1 MKAVGIIAEYNPLH
15 NGHLYHI
22 EEAKRLAGSDAV
34 VVAMSGDYVQ
44 RGEPAILDK
53 WERTQLALQHGADI
67 VVEIPTLFCLGNAMQ
82 YGRAGIRILESM
94 AVVKYLAFGSESGE
108 IDELARIAA
117 NMNTKEDEL
126 ERIISDLAKSG
137 YSYPRARAVAYSEL
151 FDDSKG
157 RAILEGSNDIL
168 ALEYLKAC
176 KRLKPIAVKRV
187 GADYN
192 DGIDAEVEYQSATAI
207 RAELRDRKDIT
218 DYVPM
223 SVSAAIEQ
231 AKYSDHL
238 TFPDE
243 WMKTLKYA
251 VMSMTV
257 EEIDACPSGGEGL
270 GNRIKSMITDAK
282 SWDEFIEAVK
292 SKRYTHT
299 RISRLCMQ
307 IILGINRDYFEQYE
321 PEYVRILGFSKNGRD
336 MISEMSHDESL
347 PMITNINKQ
356 KSELSAEGIKQMEL
370 DIHAADIYNLV
381 TGRDQVSKSDFRMIP
396 VMTEK

>member
-1 MKAVGIIAEYNPLH
+1 MNAVGIIAEYNPLH

-53 WERTQLALQHGADI
+53 WERTELALKHGADI

-82 YGRAGIRILESM
+82 YGKAGIGILESM
-94 AVVKYLAFGSESGE
+94 SSVKYLAFGSESGE
-108 IDELARIAA
+108 IDDLIRIAA
-117 NMNTKEDEL
+117 NINSRQEEID
-126 ERIISDLAKSG
+126 RIITELIKSG
-137 YSYPRARAVAYSEL
+137 YSYPRARSVAYSEI

-157 RAILEGSNDIL
+157 RIVLEGSNDIL

-176 KRLKPIAVKRV
+176 KRLRPIAVKRV

-192 DGIDAEVEYQSATAI
+192 GMIDPDMRFQSATAI
-207 RAELRDRKDIT
+207 RTELLNRKDIT

-223 SVSAAIEQ
+223 DVSAAIEQ
-231 AKYSDHL
+231 AKFSDHL
-238 TFPDE
+238 TYPDD
-243 WMKTLKYA
+243 WMNTLKYA
-251 VMSMTV
+251 VMSMTA

-270 GNRIKSMITDAK
+270 GNRIKPLISEAK
-282 SWDEFIEAVK
+282 NWDEFVESVK

-307 IILGINRDYFEQYE
+307 IILGINRENFESEQAQ
-321 PEYVRILGFSKNGRD
+321 YVRVLGFSKKGREMIAD
-336 MISEMSHDESL
+336 MSNDDSL

-356 KSELSAEGIKQMEL
+356 RELFTNEGLRQMEL
-370 DIHAADIYNLV
+370 DVHAANIYNLV
-381 TGRDQVSKSDFRMIP
+381 TGRDQVSCSDFRMIP
-396 VMTEK
+396 VMTDN

>member
-1 MKAVGIIAEYNPLH
+1 MNAVGIIAEYNPLH

-53 WERTQLALQHGADI
+53 WERTELALQHGADI

-94 AVVKYLAFGSESGE
+94 NSVKHLAFGSESGDLQDL
-108 IDELARIAA
+108 IRIAT
-117 NMNTKEDEL
+117 NIDCKQVEMDK
-126 ERIISDLAKSG
+126 IIADLSKSG
-137 YSYPRARAVAYSEL
+137 YSYPRARAVAYSDL
-151 FDDSKG
+151 FDDAKG

-176 KRLKPIAVKRV
+176 KRLTPIAVKRV

-192 DGIDAEVEYQSATAI
+192 EGINSDMRFQSATAI
-207 RAELRDRKDIT
+207 RSELSNRTDIT

-223 SVSAAIEQ
+223 HVSAAIEQ

-238 TFPDE
+238 TFPDD
-243 WMKTLKYA
+243 WMNTLKYA
-251 VMSMTV
+251 VMSMTS
-257 EEIDACPSGGEGL
+257 EEIDDCPSGGEGL
-270 GNRIKSMITDAK
+270 GNRIKSMIADAK
-282 SWDEFIEAVK
+282 HWDEFVESVK

-307 IILGINRDYFEQYE
+307 IILGINRENFALNE
-321 PEYVRILGFSKNGRD
+321 PQYVRVLGFTKKGRT
-336 MISEMSHDESL
+336 MIADMSHDESL

-356 KSELSAEGIKQMEL
+356 RDSLNSEGIKQLEL
-370 DIHAADIYNLV
+370 DVHAANVYNLV
-381 TGRDQVSKSDFRMIP
+381 TGRDQVGRSDFRMLP

>member
-53 WERTQLALQHGADI
+53 WERTELALQHGADI

-94 AVVKYLAFGSESGE
+94 AKVKYLAFGSESGDIE
-108 IDELARIAA
+108 ELARIAA
-117 NMNTKEDEL
+117 NINSKQL
-126 ERIISDLAKSG
+126 EMDRIISELSKSG

-157 RAILEGSNDIL
+157 RTVLEGSNDIL

-176 KRLKPIAVKRV
+176 KRLKPVAVKRV

-192 DGIDAEVEYQSATAI
+192 DELDVDVEYQSATAI
-207 RAELRDRKDIT
+207 RSALRDRKDIT

-238 TFPDE
+238 TFSDD
-243 WMKTLKYA
+243 WMNTLKYA
-251 VMSMTV
+251 VMSMTA

-270 GNRIKSMITDAK
+270 GNRIKSMIADAK
-282 SWDEFIEAVK
+282 TWDDFIESVK

-307 IILGINRDYFEQYE
+307 IILGINRDYFLSSE
-321 PEYVRILGFSKNGRD
+321 PEYVRILGFTKKGRD
-336 MISEMSHDESL
+336 LISEMSHDESL
-347 PMITNINKQ
+347 PLITNINKQ
-356 KSELSAEGIKQMEL
+356 RDLVSAEGIKQLEL

-381 TGRDQVSKSDFRMIP
+381 TGRDQVVKSDFRMIP